1 MGGQTYLFI
10 FQYSMA
16 DILDIVQASEAEINT
31 ALLKMQALIID
42 GRFNTLHAEFF
53 FYMFLLSADLY
64 EKKLF
69 QKILSGI

>member
-16 DILDIVQASEAEINT
+16 DILDIVQASEAEIST

-42 GRFNTLHAEFF
+42 GRLNSLHAKFF
-53 FYMFLLSADLY
+53 NMSFLVC
-64 EKKLF
+64 
-69 QKILSGI
+69 